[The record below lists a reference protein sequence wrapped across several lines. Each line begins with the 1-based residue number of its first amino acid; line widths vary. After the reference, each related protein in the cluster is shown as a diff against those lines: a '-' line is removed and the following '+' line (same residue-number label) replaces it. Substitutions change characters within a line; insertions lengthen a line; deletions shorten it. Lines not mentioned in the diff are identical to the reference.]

1 MLIWFDSGYY
11 YSPMH
16 IFSQYLNKT
25 EQAEFLEKADKF
37 FVNLSK
43 KENLTIVFVYP
54 VSGQMMGPWKEGE
67 KMVLSFQCCCDTC
80 RDKCLILGDQ
90 KGKCG
95 FGSYDALAPEF
106 ETYETIKNLAY
117 IKKHL

>member
-1 MLIWFDSGYY
+1 
-11 YSPMH
+11 MH

-67 KMVLSFQCCCDTC
+67 KWCYLSSAVA
-80 RDKCLILGDQ
+80 IL
-90 KGKCG
+90 
-95 FGSYDALAPEF
+95 AEINA
-106 ETYETIKNLAY
+106 
-117 IKKHL
+117 